1 MEPDELKESLMDFAR
16 RHGFCYCVSSVPVV
30 SEVRKVFLDGE
41 YFIEVG
47 VREVKFGFRYSY
59 KRNCF
64 SSAHCE
70 SWDRI
75 RHIYMCEGTWE
86 FIFNYFMS
94 AASNVMNGVAR
105 DNH

>member
-1 MEPDELKESLMDFAR
+1 MEPDELKASLMNFAR
-16 RHGFCYCVSSVPVV
+16 RHGFKCCISPSTVV
-30 SEVRKVFLDGE
+30 LEVRKVFLDGY

-64 SSAHCE
+64 SSAYCE
-70 SWDRI
+70 SWDKI
-75 RHIYMCEGTWE
+75 RHIYMCEGKWD

-94 AASNVMNGVAR
+94 AASNVMNEVVR